1 MASNQSVS
9 SAASTSSVTID
20 GQAQLAPKPIRVL
33 HVINDLSI
41 GGTEIMLEK
50 LLSRTDRTLFDPSV
64 ISLNGVGPLGEKI
77 RDLGIPVESLEL
89 RASVLSPF
97 HLMRLARA
105 ARRIAPQLI
114 QGWMYHGNLAAQI
127 AGMFS
132 HRPSRVV
139 WNIRQSLSSLSDE
152 KPATAKAIR
161 LGARFSNWPA
171 LIVNNSQKSAVQHAA
186 LGFPAGKTVV
196 IPNGFDTDTFV
207 PSDEARASVR
217 AELGVPKDT
226 LLVGRVGRYHHTKDY
241 PNFLRAAGLLLR
253 DYPDIQFL
261 VAGKNIDWNNE
272 SLRRYV
278 QEFGLLERIHLLGER
293 VDIPRL
299 TAALDIAVSSSHAEG
314 FPNVIGEAM
323 ACAVPC
329 VVTDVGDSGW
339 LVGDTGRIIA
349 SQDAEALA
357 ANCGELICLSREERQ
372 QLGSAAR
379 RRINTRYSI
388 ASVARLYEALY
399 QHILAEKT
407 LKEFAAPNLA
417 ETLNEAE
424 MQSIASCFSDF
435 ALRSR
440 AHPSSNSPAAL

>member
-1 MASNQSVS
+1 
-9 SAASTSSVTID
+9 
-20 GQAQLAPKPIRVL
+20 
-33 HVINDLSI
+33 
-41 GGTEIMLEK
+41 
-50 LLSRTDRTLFDPSV
+50 
-64 ISLNGVGPLGEKI
+64 
-77 RDLGIPVESLEL
+77 
-89 RASVLSPF
+89 
-97 HLMRLARA
+97 
-105 ARRIAPQLI
+105 
-114 QGWMYHGNLAAQI
+114 
-127 AGMFS
+127 
-132 HRPSRVV
+132 
-139 WNIRQSLSSLSDE
+139 LSDE

-161 LGARFSNWPA
+161 LGARFSNWPS
-171 LIVNNSQKSAVQHAA
+171 LIVNNSKKSAAQHAA

-217 AELGVPKDT
+217 AELGVPQDT

-278 QEFGLLERIHLLGER
+278 QEFGLIERIHLLGER

-399 QHILAEKT
+399 QHILAEGT
-407 LKEFAAPNLA
+407 LQEFAAPNLA

-435 ALRSR
+435 ALGSH
-440 AHPSSNSPAAL
+440 AIPVEQFAGSALKAGPRR